1 MRPRRRALATLLL
14 ALLAAAAALPGAA
27 RAQDDDPTPR
37 RTTGA
42 SGLPLPRF
50 ASLASSEV
58 NVRTGPGMEFPI
70 RWLYTRPGLPVRV
83 LEEFDVWRLVEDPD
97 GDQGWT
103 HSSLLSTQRNV
114 MVRRGTQ
121 PVRRSAGPEARVL
134 LRAEEGVV
142 GGLLGCE
149 QEWCR
154 VEIADR
160 RGWLPREA
168 VWGVLP
174 GEWR

>member
-1 MRPRRRALATLLL
+1 MRHRSRLASLAFLLGLAATAAPAQDEPAARRAI
-14 ALLAAAAALPGAA
+14 
-27 RAQDDDPTPR
+27 
-37 RTTGA
+37 GA

-50 ASLASSEV
+50 ASLASGEV
-58 NVRTGPGMEFPI
+58 NVRTGPGMEYSI
-70 RWLYTRPGLPVRV
+70 RWVYTRPGLPVQV
-83 LEEFDVWRLVEDPD
+83 LEEFDVWRLVQDPD
-97 GDQGWT
+97 GGQGWT

-121 PVRRSAGPEARVL
+121 ALHRSADPDSRVL
-134 LRAEEGVV
+134 LRAEEGVI

-149 QEWCR
+149 QGWCR

-174 GEWR
+174 GEWRGSD